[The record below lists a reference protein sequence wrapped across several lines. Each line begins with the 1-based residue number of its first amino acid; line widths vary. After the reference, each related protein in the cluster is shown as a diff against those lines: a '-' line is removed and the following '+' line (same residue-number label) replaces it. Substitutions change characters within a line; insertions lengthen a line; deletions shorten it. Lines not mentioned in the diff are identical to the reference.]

1 LYDPSTR
8 LRTNLYPLTKIARQW
23 PVDTRSPIAAP
34 SPQSAPAKPET
45 TRESI
50 GTDTIEGLAVR
61 GVCLSQT
68 YPTRLLGNDRPLTV
82 VTEYWYS
89 EALRINLLPKRTDPR
104 YGERTVPVIEL
115 ARQEPDAL
123 LFGIPDDYKLLKETV
138 QQSIS
143 AASGEPGDG
152 RSTGSSNS
160 SGSPPAGVARAG
172 VGGVTQP

>member
-1 LYDPSTR
+1 
-8 LRTNLYPLTKIARQW
+8 
-23 PVDTRSPIAAP
+23 
-34 SPQSAPAKPET
+34 
-45 TRESI
+45 
-50 GTDTIEGLAVR
+50 VR

-68 YPTRLLGNDRPLTV
+68 YPTCLLGNDRPLTV
-82 VTEYWYS
+82 VTEYWFRK
-89 EALRINLLPKRTDPR
+89 L
-104 YGERTVPVIEL
+104 EL

-160 SGSPPAGVARAG
+160 SGSLPAGVARAG
-172 VGGVTQP
+172 VGGVTHDACVVRTLLIARKHGRKGARISHTQRDRHGYGPNREGCVLKRSRPWRQSKTGDSHRRQVLTANG